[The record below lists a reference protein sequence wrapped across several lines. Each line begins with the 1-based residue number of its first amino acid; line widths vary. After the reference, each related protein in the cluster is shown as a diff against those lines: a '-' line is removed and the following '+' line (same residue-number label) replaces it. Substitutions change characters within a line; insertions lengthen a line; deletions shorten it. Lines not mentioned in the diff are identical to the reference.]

1 MTKNEEVFLELLKI
15 GLWGEENYINNIK
28 DNKALF
34 KDIDWEKVYRHA
46 VAQTMIGILA
56 DGINS
61 IGLNELKVPQDI
73 KFKLIQHV
81 IRIEQANE
89 KMNIF
94 LPQLYKKLNK
104 ADIHAWLL
112 KGQGVAQCYLR
123 PNHRQSGDIDLFFL
137 NKAHYEKAGELLSK
151 YDNGKETEETEHYAF
166 TINGIVVELHG
177 KIVARTNRKLDRNF
191 IPWTKEI
198 AQNEEEIIQNETQ
211 VTLPPIAFDAVY
223 IFVHMMRH
231 YFEGGIG
238 LRQVSDWM
246 RYLYVHHHQIN
257 QEQLTAYL
265 KRLGVTKI
273 WKVFGAMAVNYLGC
287 PQEYM
292 PLYDSKYSKDG
303 ATILQ
308 YILRS
313 GNFGYFDDR
322 LQNRPKNFYLGKLY
336 SFWGQIQM
344 ILRNLKMFPEES
356 LRALPVLIQGG
367 MERVKEKR

>member
-1 MTKNEEVFLELLKI
+1 MTKNEEIFLELLKI
-15 GLWGEENYINNIK
+15 GLWGEENYINNLK
-28 DNKALF
+28 DNKAFF
-34 KDIDWEKVYRHA
+34 KDIDWEEVYRHA

-198 AQNEEEIIQNETQ
+198 AQNEEEIIQKT
-211 VTLPPIAFDAVY
+211 VTVDPGQTTADFTWPTDSAAHSYQIV
-223 IFVHMMRH
+223 RH

-257 QEQLTAYL
+257 QEQLTAHL

-273 WKVFGAMAVNYLGC
+273 WQVFGAMAVDFLGC
-287 PQEYM
+287 PKECM
-292 PLYDSKYSKDG
+292 LLYDSKYSKDG

-322 LQNRPKNFYLGKLY
+322 LQNRPKNV
-336 SFWGQIQM
+336 S
-344 ILRNLKMFPEES
+344 RRES
-356 LRALPVLIQGG
+356 
-367 MERVKEKR
+367 